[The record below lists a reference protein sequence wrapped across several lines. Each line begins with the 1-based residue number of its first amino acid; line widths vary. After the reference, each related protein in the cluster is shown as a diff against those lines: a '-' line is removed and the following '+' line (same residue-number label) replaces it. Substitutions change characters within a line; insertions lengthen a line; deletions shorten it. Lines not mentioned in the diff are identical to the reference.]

1 MNAAL
6 ALLLLGALALGCA
19 RARPASLPTEA
30 REPKVAR
37 PTPSSPAPPPAVS
50 VPRESPPA
58 GPVLAPS
65 QPQASPARL
74 PNEEQVTREVTAR
87 LEQTRRTVDKIQ
99 PERLARDQRE
109 MLASVRDFMAK
120 AHDAL
125 QARDLSRAQILVD
138 KAARLADDLV
148 VALKN
153 SR

>member
-1 MNAAL
+1 MKAAL

-19 RARPASLPTEA
+19 RA
-30 REPKVAR
+30 EPKVAR
-37 PTPSSPAPPPAVS
+37 PTPTSPAPPPAVS

-65 QPQASPARL
+65 QPQASPRM
-74 PNEEQVTREVTAR
+74 PNEEQVTREVNAR

-125 QARDLSRAQILVD
+125 QAKDLPRAQILVD
-138 KAARLADDLV
+138 KAARLADDLL

-153 SR
+153 PR